1 MDGNL
6 QLLVLLYELYEFDS
20 PNLLQSFGHIHCV
33 FLVFLITE
41 DKQHREPMATETIGY
56 AKLNQSIFIRE
67 GFTP

>member
-41 DKQHREPMATETIGY
+41 DKQHCEPMSTETIDY
-56 AKLNQSIFIRE
+56 AKINQSIFIRA